1 MYHKLPSGKKVK
13 IDDITIKNLMEV
25 LDLTKEEAIQT
36 YLEDEGELEND
47 EQIALDQK
55 AKSLTGVHDAE
66 RKQTK
71 KDRKPRT
78 VFISDEKKELFND
91 ILRNLEDNY
100 QNVTVLKENKKI
112 EVKINDKSF
121 SIDIIQHRPP
131 KN

>member
-13 IDDITIKNLMEV
+13 IDDNTIKNLMEV

-36 YLEDEGELEND
+36 YLEDEGELENE
-47 EQIALDQK
+47 EQIELDKK
-55 AKSLTGVHDAE
+55 AKNLTAVHDAE

-78 VFISDEKKELFND
+78 VYTSDEKKDLFNI
-91 ILRNLEDNY
+91 ILTNLKENY
-100 QNVTVLKENKKI
+100 ENVEILKENKKI